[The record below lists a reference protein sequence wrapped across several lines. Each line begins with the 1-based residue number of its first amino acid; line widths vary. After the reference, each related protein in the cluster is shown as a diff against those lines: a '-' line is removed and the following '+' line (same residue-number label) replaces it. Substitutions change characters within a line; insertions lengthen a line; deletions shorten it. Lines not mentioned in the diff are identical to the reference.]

1 MAESVKVAVRC
12 RPFNSREKA
21 RNAKL
26 IINMSGNTTTITNPE
41 DPKEEPR
48 KFNFDYSYWSHDGFK
63 APATDDGYLE
73 PSNSKYCDQKRVFED
88 LGKGVLANAWQGYN
102 SCLFA
107 YGQTGSGKSYSMVG
121 YGENKGIVPI
131 FCDKIFQ
138 EIDQKKT
145 EGAKAEY
152 EVSYSMLEIYNEQ
165 VRDLLNPASNKK
177 GGLKIREHPK
187 KGFYVEQLRQ
197 TPVQSYAEI
206 QARMDEGVRNRTVA
220 ATQMNATSSRA
231 HTIMSIIFTQ
241 KTINDAGQEMA
252 KTSIANLVDLAGSER
267 AESTGATGD
276 RLKEGAAINQS
287 LSSLGNV
294 ISALA
299 DKSKGKN
306 VKVPFRDSALTKLL
320 KNALGGN
327 SKTIMVA
334 ALSPADINYDETLS
348 TLRYA
353 DRAKQIKTVAVVNED
368 PTEKLIRELKEENAR
383 LLEAMKKGGIVAVA
397 PSDQETAGMT
407 EEEKERLK
415 KEMEEEM
422 AARLSDNEKEMEEM
436 KKTWEEKL
444 RQAQAA
450 NVGDDSERAK
460 KEARKNT
467 PHLFNL
473 NVDPALSGMIVHILA
488 PGNYNVGSDKAE
500 NKPQI
505 VLNGLSIQ
513 KEHAV
518 ITNEGGKVFIEKVSP
533 MAKLL
538 VNGDPITS
546 KLELDHND
554 RVMFGSN
561 HLYVFQHPAL
571 QKASPKTYT
580 VVTYEQAQQEIAEKN
595 GFDMSSKKSGEDL
608 LLQEELVEMI
618 PMVEEANAIS
628 EELDRKVKFE
638 IVVMSPKARGLSH
651 GRTEVC
657 VKLRNL
663 QNELEYIWSRD
674 KFVRRKYLMQEMYQN
689 FAEGSDWQLPDE
701 KDPFTEPLNTNVQIG
716 VVNVYLQSIAYM
728 IETKESLEI
737 SDYRGKQQGLLD
749 VEIVPCDV
757 KGKELT
763 EADDVFVDDPK
774 DLIGRCVNFVI
785 KIKTVTGVPNRFK
798 DIYCAYKMYLESEE
812 NKTDCKDSSGS
823 SDFAFRK
830 FYNFQVA
837 TSQLV
842 DYLQNGMLTIA
853 IWGRQEPKTSTRA
866 KNLNTAQIMMSETL
880 AKGSSS
886 ASVANMEKS
895 GDGESALDTNKV
907 AHHFQLAIY
916 KKKQERMDIKMNQMK
931 KMLEVAERHGKER
944 IQVELI
950 KQLMI
955 ASNNQIADKVIAR
968 IPKDQGGGSSNNAGH
983 PAPKG
988 ETNSSVCSIM

>member
-26 IINMSGNTTTITNPE
+26 IIDMNGNTTTISDPE
-41 DPKEEPR
+41 APNEEPR
-48 KFNFDYSYWSHDGFK
+48 KFNFDYSYWSHDGYTV
-63 APATDDGYLE
+63 PATDDGYLE
-73 PSNSKYCDQKRVFED
+73 ASNKKYCDQKRVFED
-88 LGKGVLANAWQGYN
+88 LGRGVLANAWQGYN

-138 EIDQKKT
+138 EIDQKKS
-145 EGAKAEY
+145 EGTKAEY

-165 VRDLLNPASNKK
+165 VRDLLNPASKKK

-187 KGFYVEQLRQ
+187 KGFYVESLRQ
-197 TPVQSYAEI
+197 TPVQSYVEI

-241 KTINDAGQEMA
+241 KSVNDAGQEMA
-252 KTSIANLVDLAGSER
+252 KTSVANLVDLAGSER

-353 DRAKQIKTVAVVNED
+353 DRAKQIKTIAVVNED

-383 LLEAMKKGGIVAVA
+383 LMDAIKAGGIVAAA

-407 EEEKERLK
+407 EEEKDRLK
-415 KEMEEEM
+415 QEMEEEM

-436 KKTWEEKL
+436 KKTWEDKL
-444 RQAQAA
+444 RQAQAS

-473 NVDPALSGMIVHILA
+473 NIDPALSGMIVHILA
-488 PGNYNVGSDKAE
+488 PGTYNVGSDKAE

-518 ITNEGGKVFIEKVSP
+518 ITNEGGKAFIEKVSP

-546 KLELDHND
+546 KMELDHND

-561 HLYVFQHPAL
+561 HLYVFKHPAL
-571 QKASPKTYT
+571 KKADPKKYG
-580 VVTYEQAQQEIAEKN
+580 VVTYEMAQQEIAEKN
-595 GFDMSSKKSGEDL
+595 GFDMSSKKTGEDL

-638 IVVMSPKARGLSH
+638 IVVMSPKARGLAH

-674 KFVRRKYLMQEMYQN
+674 KFVRRKYLMQEMYEN
-689 FAEGSDWQLPDE
+689 FADGSDWQLPEE
-701 KDPFTEPLNTNVQIG
+701 KDPFTEPLNTNIQIG
-716 VVNVYLQSIAYM
+716 VVNVYLQSMAYM
-728 IETKESLEI
+728 IETRESLEI

-749 VEIVPCDV
+749 VEIIPCDD

-774 DLIGRCVNFVI
+774 DLISRCVNFVI

-798 DIYCAYKMYLESEE
+798 DIYCNYKMYLESEE
-812 NKTDCKDSSGS
+812 NKTDCKDSAGM

-842 DYLQNGMLTIA
+842 DYLQNGMLTISV
-853 IWGRQEPKTSTRA
+853 WGRQEPKTSSRT

-886 ASVANMEKS
+886 ASVATMETS
-895 GDGESALDTNKV
+895 GEGGSAVDSNKV
-907 AHHFQLAIY
+907 AHHFQLAIF
-916 KKKQERMDIKMNQMK
+916 KKKQERMEMKMNQMK
-931 KMLEVAERHGKER
+931 KMLEVAERNGKER
-944 IQVELI
+944 IQTEVI
-950 KQLMI
+950 KQLLI
-955 ASNNQIADKVIAR
+955 ASNNQIADKIIAR
-968 IPKDQGGGSSNNAGH
+968 IPKDQGGGTSSNGGGH
-983 PAPKG
+983 APKG
-988 ETNSSVCSIM
+988 ETSSSVCTIM